1 MQLYN
6 IESYGY
12 SENEDFLDHLTIE
25 QEERIQEKRE
35 YIKCLQK
42 LEEKTIECNQLTDQV
57 KRMEKEI
64 AKLNGSSKHY
74 KF

>member
-6 IESYGY
+6 LESYNY
-12 SENEDFLDHLTIE
+12 AEEEDFFDTLIIE
-25 QEERIQEKRE
+25 QEERIQEKRD

-42 LEEKTIECNQLTDQV
+42 LEKKTIECEQLIDQV

>member
-6 IESYGY
+6 LESYNY
-12 SENEDFLDHLTIE
+12 AEEEDFFDNLIIE
-25 QEERIQEKRE
+25 QEERIQEKQD

-42 LEEKTIECNQLTDQV
+42 LEKKTIECEQLIDQV